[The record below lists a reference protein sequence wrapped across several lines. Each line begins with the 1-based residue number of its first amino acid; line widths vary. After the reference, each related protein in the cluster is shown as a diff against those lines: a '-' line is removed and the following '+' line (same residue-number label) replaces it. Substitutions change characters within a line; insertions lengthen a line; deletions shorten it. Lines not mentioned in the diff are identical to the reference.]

1 MNELS
6 LAFTVGVIASLFSI
20 FVSIVLSAFWK
31 KNILPWYEERLYQGA
46 EISGEWTTL
55 IKYSAEIENEVIY
68 VVKRTGYNIHGYAY
82 CINGSD
88 KGMNWVLDGSFY
100 DLILTI
106 SYYSKNKKTLD
117 RGSAS
122 LMLVDNGTKLKGHLV
137 YYENSSHSMRSTV
150 LELSPIK

>member
-88 KGMNWVLDGSFY
+88 KGMNWVLDGAQPAFCAFALAHFS
-100 DLILTI
+100 
-106 SYYSKNKKTLD
+106 
-117 RGSAS
+117 
-122 LMLVDNGTKLKGHLV
+122 TKGVLSWGRV
-137 YYENSSHSMRSTV
+137 YAA
-150 LELSPIK
+150 LA